1 MKNRALGLVIP
12 TVVIF
17 AWYLIT
23 DVFGTESYLM
33 PGFVMTIKYFMDFV
47 FGCYS
52 ITIYSGD
59 FISNIM
65 ASIARVFMGFGLA
78 SALGISLG
86 FITGRVKLLRLLTEP
101 LINAIRTVPGIGW
114 LPIFMVWFGIGETLT
129 VLLIALAAFFPI
141 YLNTLYGILE
151 TPKEYIMAAQMLG
164 ANHYKINTTVIFPWA
179 FPSVMTGLRLGL
191 GVSWAYLVL
200 GELTGINLG
209 IGAVMMDSR
218 ITGQTEM
225 IIVTMVV
232 ISLMGFISDK
242 LLKLMG
248 KRILNYDEKR

>member
-1 MKNRALGLVIP
+1 MKNRVLGLVIP
-12 TVVIF
+12 LAIVFV
-17 AWYLIT
+17 WYMIT

-33 PGFVMTIKYFMDFV
+33 PSFIMTIKYFLDFI
-47 FGCYS
+47 FGFYD

-59 FISNIM
+59 FVANAL
-65 ASIARVFMGFGLA
+65 ASITRVIIGF
-78 SALGISLG
+78 SISTFLGISLG
-86 FITGRVKLLRLLTEP
+86 FITGRVKVLRSLIEP

-129 VLLIALAAFFPI
+129 VLLIALAAFFPV

-164 ANHYKINTTVIFPWA
+164 ANHIKINTTVIFPWA
-179 FPSVMTGLRLGL
+179 FPSIITGLRLGL

-232 ISLMGFISDK
+232 ISLIGFISDK
-242 LLKLMG
+242 LLKFIG
-248 KRILNYDEKR
+248 KCVLNYDEKR